1 MEGKNDLDLKDLEA
15 SEEASQDYL
24 RIIKEEAEEE
34 EIFDWF

>member
-1 MEGKNDLDLKDLEA
+1 LEGKNGLKNLEA

-24 RIIKEEAEEE
+24 RIIEEAEEE